1 VIPEQIKE
9 VLTGMMLADST
20 IFFPTDLARVMPGPD
35 KVRTGPASNPPPRRR
50 TYGRCQ
56 PATLALPGSP
66 AARQPADRTIE
77 NSFYHLYENFKDS
90 GIAAGEPKSRSR
102 VLKEGGKTYIAW

>member
-56 PATLALPGSP
+56 PATLALPAARQPGSP
-66 AARQPADRTIE
+66 AARRPNDRE
-77 NSFYHLYENFKDS
+77 F
-90 GIAAGEPKSRSR
+90 
-102 VLKEGGKTYIAW
+102 VLPPL